1 MLYVWEYPGEETN
14 CVSTQISIISL
25 IQLLLGT
32 TKCLSILLDSLFD
45 LCELMFNTVEENN
58 EHSLRI

>member
-1 MLYVWEYPGEETN
+1 VLYVWEYPGEETN
-14 CVSTQISIISL
+14 RVSTKISIISF

-32 TKCLSILLDSLFD
+32 TKCLSIILDSLFD
-45 LCELMFNTVEENN
+45 LCELMFNAVEENN